1 MTEERISYYIKQ
13 LDSNFKSDIISIER
27 TYPDKVFVGIR
38 KDALLKICSYIFW
51 ELGGFLSTM
60 SVSDMRKI
68 NGSFRLDYVFSIE
81 EKEES
86 SSPKPWIIVYTM
98 IPGNNPRFQSV
109 TPELPAANWYER
121 EAKDLFGVIPEG
133 HPDPRKLILPDDWPD
148 GIYPLRKD
156 MDYTIRPG
164 EVKPAEYKWP
174 KEEGITTYI
183 AGPIHIMADEPG
195 QFRIYLDG
203 EIVVD
208 LDYRFS
214 YAHRGVEKLGEAR
227 LTYNQVPFLAERIC
241 GICGFVHS
249 TSYVQ
254 AIEEAM
260 KIDVPERAKYIRTI
274 MLEIE
279 RATSHLLWLG
289 LASHL
294 AAFDWGFMQLWKVR
308 ERLMNLA
315 EVLTGARKTY
325 GINVV
330 GGVRRDIIEER
341 RKKSL
346 EILKKT
352 EVELKD
358 IGETVLKTSTLLKRM
373 EGIGVLPKDVART
386 LNVVGP
392 VARGSGLYRDVRK
405 DHPYAAYRELSF
417 KIPLY
422 TEGDILARFLVR
434 YEETF
439 ESLSIIEQALDR
451 LPNGPIFE
459 EVKEV
464 EAYRPA
470 IGAVEAPR
478 GEVVHFA
485 IIGEDSKI
493 YRWRVRAP
501 TYSNWP
507 SVPYMSRG
515 YTLADVPLIVASID
529 PCYSCTER
537 VEVVDVRTKRV
548 EVVEYEEII
557 KRSKKGV

>member
-164 EVKPAEYKWP
+164 EAKPAEYKWP

-214 YAHRGVEKLGEAR
+214 YAHRGVEKL
-227 LTYNQVPFLAERIC
+227 
-241 GICGFVHS
+241 
-249 TSYVQ
+249 
-254 AIEEAM
+254 
-260 KIDVPERAKYIRTI
+260 
-274 MLEIE
+274 
-279 RATSHLLWLG
+279 
-289 LASHL
+289 
-294 AAFDWGFMQLWKVR
+294 
-308 ERLMNLA
+308 
-315 EVLTGARKTY
+315 
-325 GINVV
+325 
-330 GGVRRDIIEER
+330 
-341 RKKSL
+341 
-346 EILKKT
+346 
-352 EVELKD
+352 
-358 IGETVLKTSTLLKRM
+358 
-373 EGIGVLPKDVART
+373 
-386 LNVVGP
+386 
-392 VARGSGLYRDVRK
+392 
-405 DHPYAAYRELSF
+405 
-417 KIPLY
+417 
-422 TEGDILARFLVR
+422 
-434 YEETF
+434 
-439 ESLSIIEQALDR
+439 
-451 LPNGPIFE
+451 
-459 EVKEV
+459 
-464 EAYRPA
+464 
-470 IGAVEAPR
+470 
-478 GEVVHFA
+478 
-485 IIGEDSKI
+485 
-493 YRWRVRAP
+493 
-501 TYSNWP
+501 
-507 SVPYMSRG
+507 
-515 YTLADVPLIVASID
+515 
-529 PCYSCTER
+529 
-537 VEVVDVRTKRV
+537 
-548 EVVEYEEII
+548 
-557 KRSKKGV
+557 